1 MTKSVMHNRDFS
13 EKLYI
18 FKRKVKAFLEGLV
31 YYVCWIFPVQPR
43 KVVMWTMEGK
53 GGYGDSP
60 KYIAEEMIRRNAIQ
74 SGKYKIVWLTDCR
87 FSTLRDQEFPDCIQA
102 AEDSL
107 WNRAYH
113 LSTAGFWVGN
123 TRTNYGTKK
132 RHKTVYIQTWHAIA
146 GTKPIGKFRKD
157 RLPKVARIV
166 SEYDSHLIDYV
177 LSGNEW
183 SNRMWPDGLLY
194 YGPIL
199 TTGVPRCDILF
210 HGKEQMHRKYR
221 ETYGLSEEACILL
234 YAPTF
239 RGGSQNGKRS
249 VSAGTGS
256 LDFKRLVQA
265 LESKF
270 GGTWYVFFRLHPQVA
285 RQKYEAAYQAADRQ
299 SSVGRRATKQ
309 ETVLTE
315 GRFERL
321 IDVSGYSD
329 MNELIAASDMF
340 LTDYSSSIFESAVMK
355 QPGFFLIEDEKEY
368 VQDRG
373 NLMFRWEDMPFPVA
387 YDMDGLVERI
397 ADFDRIL
404 YEERLERFMN
414 SLGIFEDGNASGRV
428 VDFMEEVADGVK
440 YF

>member
-1 MTKSVMHNRDFS
+1 MYNRDYD

-18 FKRKVKAFLEGLV
+18 FRRKVKAFLEGFV
-31 YYVCWIFPVQPR
+31 YYVFRIFPVQSH

-60 KYIAEEMIRRNAIQ
+60 KYIAEEIIRRNE
-74 SGKYKIVWLTDCR
+74 KRFEIVWLTDCR
-87 FSTLRDQEFPDCIQA
+87 FSTIEDQGFPNCIQV

-107 WNRAYH
+107 WSRAYH

-123 TRTNYGTKK
+123 TRTCYGTKK
-132 RHKTVYIQTWHAIA
+132 RRSTTYIQTWHAIA
-146 GTKPIGKFRKD
+146 GTKPIGRFRKD
-157 RLPKVARIV
+157 RLPEMARII
-166 SEYDSHLIDYV
+166 SEYDSRLIDYV

-199 TTGVPRCDILF
+199 KTGVPRCDILF
-210 HGKEQMHRKYR
+210 HGKELMHKKYR
-221 ETYGLSEEACILL
+221 EKYDLPDSAYIML

-256 LDFKRLVQA
+256 LDFKRLVQV

-270 GGTWYVFFRLHPQVA
+270 GGTWYVFFRLHPQVTKQ
-285 RQKYEAAYQAADRQ
+285 R
-299 SSVGRRATKQ
+299 SVSKQ

-315 GRFERL
+315 QLFERL
-321 IDVSGYSD
+321 IDVSGYPD

-340 LTDYSSSIFESAVMK
+340 LTDYSSSIFESAIMK
-355 QPGFFLIEDEKEY
+355 QPSFFLIEDEKEY

-373 NLMFRWEDMPFPVA
+373 SLLFRLEELPFPVA
-387 YDMDGLVERI
+387 YDMDGLERRI
-397 ADFDRIL
+397 ADFDRSL
-404 YEERLERFMN
+404 YEERLEQFMGGI
-414 SLGIFEDGNASGRV
+414 GIFEDGNASRRV
-428 VDFMEEVADGVK
+428 VDFMEEKLQRMMKGTK
-440 YF
+440 EHEE